1 MTNIATAKV
10 AYTSDEPSQPAR
22 SEYGPKVSLPRFTAE
37 RSFRNALLI
46 ACGAL
51 FVIPLLWL
59 IEASVDAKATRS
71 LQVPNLTLANF
82 VAVTQ
87 PDQMHALG
95 NSLVLSLIATAVATL
110 PSILAGYA
118 FSRNHIPFK
127 GPILLIILFLS
138 GVPINILI
146 IPIYQM
152 MQAADMLSLVP
163 TAVFLGATAL
173 PFELYIIKNA
183 VDAIPLDLEEA
194 ARIEGANT
202 AQIIWRVVV
211 PLALPGI
218 ASGAIFGFV
227 NTWGNFL
234 APLVLIG
241 DPGQQP
247 SPIKIFGF
255 MSADII
261 RYGQIAA
268 FSLVYAAPVVILY
281 LMTSRIF
288 KSGFVLGGAVRG

>member
-1 MTNIATAKV
+1 MTMVT
-10 AYTSDEPSQPAR
+10 TSRVEQLPERESVQ
-22 SEYGPKVSLPRFTAE
+22 GPKFGPAVRLPRFTLDKAL
-37 RSFRNALLI
+37 RNALLI
-46 ACGAL
+46 LCGAL

-59 IEASVDAKATRS
+59 VEASVDAHATRS
-71 LQVPNLTLANF
+71 LQIPEFTLRNF
-82 VAVTQ
+82 GVVTQ
-87 PDQMHALG
+87 PDQITALG
-95 NSLVLSLIATAVATL
+95 NSFVLSTVATLVATL

-118 FSRNHIPFK
+118 FSRYHIPFK
-127 GPILLIILFLS
+127 GPMLLGVLFLA

-152 MQAADMLSLVP
+152 LQAIDKLSMVP
-163 TAVFLGATAL
+163 TGIFMGVTAL

-183 VDAIPLDLEEA
+183 IDAIPLDLEEA

-202 AQIIWRVVV
+202 VHILWRIVV
-211 PLALPGI
+211 PLAMPGI
-218 ASGAIFGFV
+218 IAGAIFGFV

-241 DPGQQP
+241 DPSQQP

-255 MSADII
+255 MSADVI

-268 FSLVYAAPVVILY
+268 FSLVYAAPVVLLY
-281 LMTSRIF
+281 LTSSRVF
-288 KSGFVLGGAVRG
+288 RSGFVLGGAVR